1 MSRRLSFRPAWRR
14 RILAIAIPAIALGI
28 LASVFAQETS
38 CPQCGAP
45 LEPGAL
51 FCTRCGHRL
60 AQPSTSTPP
69 ALAPP
74 DAGASIVQ
82 IIATHDK
89 DVTSAAIALSYGE
102 NVRVGTLIGSAF
114 AIAPGEFVTDS
125 GLLFGAREVTLRDPQ
140 GRTVAGRIKGIDPLI
155 GVGWIAADL
164 PEVPALHLRTD
175 GLPRLGEALLARG
188 FPSARAA
195 ARGASSSGGI
205 VSGLHRGGAGIHPV
219 EDYIQTDASLA
230 AGFAGGPVL
239 DTEGRVVGM
248 STARLIG
255 PSLSLGVAGIGRVI
269 PSKWIQRGLDWIR
282 AGTPAR
288 PWIGASV
295 VTPDAVLRRVYGL
308 HDEARSMVDLVF
320 PGSPAEV
327 AGLRRGDG
335 LLKIQGLD
343 PIDPV
348 SIHSQLLDA
357 RPEDIWSFDVAR
369 RAERLQL
376 SVTLAARPERPRLG
390 AMDSLRFFGGL
401 EIAAKAQAGLVVA
414 RVVPGSVASEAKAR
428 PGDVLTALLIKKDW
442 AQAQRDDVRWR
453 SVHDLE
459 ALEKLMPLAYSD
471 LDFFLGLRL
480 KSSDGGKQD
489 LFLSSLLVATPGF

>member
-1 MSRRLSFRPAWRR
+1 MVLLLTLMF
-14 RILAIAIPAIALGI
+14 LAT
-28 LASVFAQETS
+28 VFAQDVT

-51 FCTRCGHRL
+51 FCTRCGHKL
-60 AQPSTSTPP
+60 AEAPPP
-69 ALAPP
+69 APATAATP
-74 DAGASIVQ
+74 DAGASVVQ

-89 DVTSAAIALSYGE
+89 DLTSAAGAIVYGE
-102 NVRVGTLIGSAF
+102 NIRVGTLIGSAF
-114 AIAPGEFVTDS
+114 AIAPGEFVCDS
-125 GLLFGAREVTLRDPQ
+125 GLLSGAREVTLRSPQ
-140 GRTVAGRIKGIDPLI
+140 GRTVAGRIKGVDPLI

-164 PEVPALHLRTD
+164 PEVPVLRLRTD

-195 ARGASSSGGI
+195 ARGASSSGGV
-205 VSGLHRGGAGIHPV
+205 VSGLHRGGAGIHPI

-239 DTEGRVVGM
+239 DAEGRVVGM

-269 PSKWIQRGLDWIR
+269 PSMWIQRGLDWIR

-288 PWIGASV
+288 PWIGAYA
-295 VTPDAVLRRVYGL
+295 VTPDADLRRAYGL
-308 HDEARSMVDLVF
+308 PDEARSMVDLVF

-343 PIDPV
+343 PSDPV
-348 SIHSQLLDA
+348 SIHSLLLEA
-357 RPEDIWSFDVAR
+357 RPEDVWSFDVAR
-369 RAERLQL
+369 RAERLRL

-401 EIAAKAQAGLVVA
+401 EIAAKAQAGLVVT
-414 RVVPGSVASEAKAR
+414 RVTGGSEAGDAGIR
-428 PGDVLTALLIKKDW
+428 PGHVLSSLLIKKDW
-442 AQAQRDDVRWR
+442 GQAGRDDARWR

-459 ALEKLMPLAYSD
+459 AFEKLMPLAYSD

-480 KSSDGGKQD
+480 KASDGSKQD
-489 LFLSSLLVATPGF
+489 LFLSSLLIATTAF